1 MVRSDRLNVPT
12 QDTFSHSSINVTQSH
27 QKVSLSWLP
36 CSTDVYVHQPSG
48 LSYSIKSCTDL
59 NISQT
64 VSEVQTFL
72 DICCMTWFLF
82 FFLFLHQSIVPP
94 HLGSGI
100 MAMPRSL
107 MV

>member
-48 LSYSIKSCTDL
+48 LSHSIKSCTDL

-72 DICCMTWFLF
+72 DICCMRWFLF
-82 FFLFLHQSIVPP
+82 FFCSSANPLYRPIWGAESWLCHGP
-94 HLGSGI
+94 
-100 MAMPRSL
+100 
-107 MV
+107 